1 MDIGT
6 RCATVVAVIAFAAGL
21 SGCILIR
28 TTEHRIN
35 LQPDGSGEAVLR
47 LIDIR
52 TDELTDSLAE
62 RDFRILMSSFEQDEV
77 EGFEEGRRKI
87 TSKRLFVRNDT
98 LVAEIGYTFTGLE
111 DIEGLHVTED
121 ELYIVVNEAVKW
133 CGPTAVW
140 SRGETSQRIVW
151 SHDARRLVFGY
162 RKRSCRR
169 PRHWHGCMKSNGSE
183 KRTGGEHVQ
192 V

>member
-1 MDIGT
+1 MNIGM

-62 RDFRILMSSFEQDEV
+62 RDFRILMTSFEQDEV

-121 ELYIVVNEAVKW
+121 ELYIVVNE
-133 CGPTAVW
+133 
-140 SRGETSQRIVW
+140 SREVVRTNGRVEPWQETSQRIIW
-151 SHDARRLVFGY
+151 SHDARRLVF
-162 RKRSCRR
+162 RIQ
-169 PRHWHGCMKSNGSE
+169 E
-183 KRTGGEHVQ
+183 KVMPPSTSLARMYEEQ
-192 V
+192 W